1 MKNTLIEK
9 VAIQL
14 KAAKTKEEFDSIIKY
29 HFNNCL
35 EQYKKELEK
44 YGVKFDNF
52 VEEDIKDSVDNDSNL
67 EIDIN
72 ALTKMFIDKPI
83 VKKNKAKNC

>member
-14 KAAKTKEEFDSIIKY
+14 KSAKTKEEFDSIVKY
-29 HFNNCL
+29 HFNNL

-52 VEEDIKDSVDNDSNL
+52 VKEDIKDSVDNDSNL

-72 ALTKMFIDKPI
+72 ALTKMVIDKPI
-83 VKKNKAKNC
+83 VSKKK

>member
-29 HFNNCL
+29 HCL

-52 VEEDIKDSVDNDSNL
+52 VEEDIKDLDQQDRFEHLYNTRFEQEN
-67 EIDIN
+67 II
-72 ALTKMFIDKPI
+72 TYPR
-83 VKKNKAKNC
+83 

>member
-52 VEEDIKDSVDNDSNL
+52 V
-67 EIDIN
+67 
-72 ALTKMFIDKPI
+72 
-83 VKKNKAKNC
+83 

>member
-29 HFNNCL
+29 PFNCL

-44 YGVKFDNF
+44 YGVKLDNF
-52 VEEDIKDSVDNDSNL
+52 VEEEIKDSVDNDSNL

-72 ALTKMFIDKPI
+72 ALTKMVIDKPI
-83 VKKNKAKNC
+83 VKKK

>member
-14 KAAKTKEEFDSIIKY
+14 KAAKTKEE
-29 HFNNCL
+29 
-35 EQYKKELEK
+35 LEK

-52 VEEDIKDSVDNDSNL
+52 VEEDVKDSVDNDSNL

-72 ALTKMFIDKPI
+72 ALTKMVIDKPI

>member
-14 KAAKTKEEFDSIIKY
+14 KAAKTKEEFDSIVKY
-29 HFNNCL
+29 HFNNL

-72 ALTKMFIDKPI
+72 ALTKMVIDKPI
-83 VKKNKAKNC
+83 VKKK